1 MGTKG
6 GCFGARVQ
14 FLGQFVW
21 YVYIYILYS
30 VAILAQAV
38 FEVIKHPRVFR
49 SLSLVLAMGSVDL
62 KGVAKVSEVDLA
74 AAQETTPVTYRDGD
88 EDDSALALE
97 EEQGVAALLIAT
109 PGFWLVDSADQ
120 DGNST

>member
-1 MGTKG
+1 M
-6 GCFGARVQ
+6 
-14 FLGQFVW
+14 
-21 YVYIYILYS
+21 
-30 VAILAQAV
+30 
-38 FEVIKHPRVFR
+38 
-49 SLSLVLAMGSVDL
+49 LAMGSVDL

>member
-1 MGTKG
+1 M
-6 GCFGARVQ
+6 
-14 FLGQFVW
+14 
-21 YVYIYILYS
+21 
-30 VAILAQAV
+30 
-38 FEVIKHPRVFR
+38 
-49 SLSLVLAMGSVDL
+49 LAMGSVDS

-97 EEQGVAALLIAT
+97 EEQGVAALLIIAT

>member
-49 SLSLVLAMGSVDL
+49 SLSLVLAMGSVDS

>member
-49 SLSLVLAMGSVDL
+49 SLNLVLAMGSVDS

>member
-1 MGTKG
+1 M
-6 GCFGARVQ
+6 
-14 FLGQFVW
+14 
-21 YVYIYILYS
+21 
-30 VAILAQAV
+30 
-38 FEVIKHPRVFR
+38 
-49 SLSLVLAMGSVDL
+49 LAMGSVDS

>member
-21 YVYIYILYS
+21 YIYILYS

-49 SLSLVLAMGSVDL
+49 SLSLVLAMGSVDS

-97 EEQGVAALLIAT
+97 EEQGVAALLIIAT